1 MAKQRIVIVGGGFA
15 GVKAALE
22 LGGDQR
28 FAVTLI
34 SDRPDFEYHP
44 SLYHTATGGVTAE
57 SSIPLQTILAGK
69 PVTIMLDTA
78 TTLDR
83 AQHIVSTTHG
93 LHAEYDVLI
102 VALGMVTNYFGIKGL
117 EEFSYGMKSIAEV
130 RELKAHIHKEL
141 TDDKAPDPNYVI
153 VGGGPTGIELAGAL
167 PGYLRRVMQNH
178 DIAPRPLSIDLI
190 EAAPTLMPRLPAAV
204 GQKIAKRLNKLG
216 ISLYLG
222 KAVKGETATTLMVD
236 DKPLATKTV
245 IWTAGVTNNPFFK
258 ANSFKLTDKGKVEID
273 AYLQAE
279 PNIYVLGDN
288 ANTEFSGMAQTA
300 LRDAKSV
307 ADNVRRALDKQP
319 MVAYQPKKP
328 VYVTPVGP
336 HWAALYWHNFQLYGW
351 AGSLMRSAANW
362 VGYHDLEP
370 WWPASKEW
378 MTEFESQEE
387 CPTCAK
393 AMTASE

>member
-28 FAVTLI
+28 FVVTLI

-44 SLYHTATGGVTAE
+44 SLYHTATGGATAE

-69 PVTIMLDTA
+69 PVVIMLDSA
-78 TTLDR
+78 ATLDR
-83 AQHIVSTTHG
+83 TTHTVSTTKG
-93 LHAEYDVLI
+93 LRAEYDILI
-102 VALGMVTNYFGIKGL
+102 VALGMVTNYFGINGL
-117 EEFSYGMKSIAEV
+117 AEFSYGMKSIGEV

-167 PGYLRRVMQNH
+167 PAYLRRVMKNH
-178 DIAPRPLSIDLI
+178 SVSGRPLNIDLI

-204 GQKIAKRLNKLG
+204 GQKISKRLTKLG
-216 ISLYLG
+216 INVYLG
-222 KAVKGETATTLMVD
+222 KAVQGETADSLMVD
-236 DKPLATKTV
+236 GKPLATKTV

-258 ANSFKLTDKGKVEID
+258 ANNFKLTDKGKVEVD
-273 AYLQAE
+273 AYLQSE

-300 LRDAKSV
+300 LRDAKFV
-307 ADNVRRALDKQP
+307 TDNVRRAMDGKQV
-319 MVAYQPKKP
+319 VAYVPKKP

-336 HWAALYWHNFQLYGW
+336 HWAALYWRNIKLYGW
-351 AGSLMRSAANW
+351 PGSLMRSAANW

-378 MTEFESQEE
+378 LTEFESQEE

-393 AMTASE
+393 SAVKA